1 MAIWKLEPIDLNSP
15 DWERSTY
22 QGEVIV
28 RAESETKARDIAAC
42 AYVIAADVKFGA
54 RKNNDIPWNQPSLVS
69 ATTVQISDFQV
80 IGREEIVGPPEA
92 LRMAEA

>member
-15 DWERSTY
+15 DWEYSIY

-28 RAESETKARDIAAC
+28 RAESETKARGIATC
-42 AYVIAADVKFGA
+42 AYVKGAAVKFGA

-69 ATTVQISDFQV
+69 ATLVRVSDYQE

-92 LRMAEA
+92 LRKAEA